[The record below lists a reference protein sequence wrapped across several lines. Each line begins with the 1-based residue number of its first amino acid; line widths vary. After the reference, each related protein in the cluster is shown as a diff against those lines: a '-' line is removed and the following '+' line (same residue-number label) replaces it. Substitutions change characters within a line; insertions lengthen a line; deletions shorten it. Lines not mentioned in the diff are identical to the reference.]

1 MKGRSA
7 RYRYGRGGRL
17 WVVAATVI
25 AGIFLAAGASWVAS
39 ATAPAAAFS
48 PSEAYE
54 LGQSGQ
60 LVLVDV
66 RTSAE
71 WQETGIPVGALTIA
85 LLTDGGIPNIGF
97 VDGVK
102 DALGGRL
109 DTPIAV
115 ICARGV
121 RSSIAARLLRA
132 SGFSDVH
139 DVPEGVIGWI
149 ALNLPLE
156 ARFILP

>member
-1 MKGRSA
+1 M
-7 RYRYGRGGRL
+7 
-17 WVVAATVI
+17 VAAAVT
-25 AGIFLAAGASWVAS
+25 AGICLAAGALWVAS
-39 ATAPAAAFS
+39 VTAPAAAFS
-48 PSEAYE
+48 PVDAYE
-54 LGQSGQ
+54 RSRQGQ

-71 WQETGIPVGALTIA
+71 WRETGIPVGALTIA

-115 ICARGV
+115 ICARGI

-139 DVPEGVIGWI
+139 DVSEGVIGWI

-156 ARFILP
+156 ARFTLP